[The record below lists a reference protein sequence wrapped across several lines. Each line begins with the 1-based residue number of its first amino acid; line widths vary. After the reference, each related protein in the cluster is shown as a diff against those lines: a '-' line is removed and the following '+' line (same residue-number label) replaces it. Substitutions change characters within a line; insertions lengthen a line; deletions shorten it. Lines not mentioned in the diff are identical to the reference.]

1 VADSREEE
9 HELSDSQRIAILESN
24 VSTNRNIL
32 IVMALLALVGVS
44 VAVTVV
50 VLRFTQPE
58 VVYVQERDFKA
69 LVKQVDVL
77 EKTTVDWQ
85 ENVGDIRTVLDSSSA
100 TAFKEM
106 MLSQEQSYQIH
117 LTALKQGMRDLAR
130 MTPGSRTW
138 LEIYDEKMD
147 IALKQSRQR
156 EMELERLQTN
166 RLSRLAKP
174 LDSE

>member
-1 VADSREEE
+1 MADSREEE
-9 HELSDSQRIAILESN
+9 HELSDGQRIAILESN

-44 VAVTVV
+44 VAITVV

-58 VVYVQERDFKA
+58 VVYVQERDYKA
-69 LVKQVDVL
+69 LVKQVELL
-77 EKTTVDWQ
+77 EKTTIDWQ
-85 ENVGDIRTVLDSSSA
+85 ENVGDLRTVLDSSSA
-100 TAFKEM
+100 SAFKEM

-174 LDSE
+174 LDPE